1 MGGGV
6 GEALG
11 VGVGVGDSVS
21 PGAGGDAEV
30 PGSGVGVSAG
40 CAKGVGVGPGVL
52 CARAKS
58 TPARVKQMHNTPSKS
73 PCRSKTQAIFAASAM
88 DTAVASNVL

>member
-1 MGGGV
+1 
-6 GEALG
+6 
-11 VGVGVGDSVS
+11 
-21 PGAGGDAEV
+21 
-30 PGSGVGVSAG
+30 
-40 CAKGVGVGPGVL
+40 VL